1 MKLKVQH
8 HLTEVIEASKE
19 EMVLLRK
26 KLKIYSPVFN
36 ARNSEFPYIVVNIFD
51 SKSKTFPTPYL
62 SEVKSKLE
70 KDGITLEIKDG
81 RTYKAPYLRFS
92 RKEEDVLPL
101 LEHQAQAMEKVKEAE
116 TGIIA
121 SATGSGK
128 TRLIEEIT
136 LLRKVK
142 TLIIAPS
149 ISVRTGI
156 YNELVKSFG
165 RTVVSTKYPKLEE
178 DQKQEKEYQPN
189 TYRKISTMDPE
200 LIGKP
205 PEEEKTMTA
214 FEKRMAKKNAANL
227 PPKPTGRI
235 GGGMAEFLGVQKRPE
250 DAYLHKKGWNTQKPW
265 EKKKNQTSSFRKTT
279 YKPKVYGDITVV
291 CFSALPNISVDFL
304 KTIECVIVD
313 ECHHGSAA
321 TIRDALSLMSSA
333 GYRYGLS
340 ATPWRD
346 KSDENKLLKV
356 ALGDNFLYDLHGKE
370 AVERG
375 IIAKPEL
382 NIVSS
387 PQPDEWLRDFTNWR
401 MIVEKGIIGNR
412 TRNNTII
419 KLAMDL
425 MGNNHNVF
433 ICVDEIA
440 HMDILKQ
447 RFKDEHKVDVVTI
460 HGQQNK
466 NKNQEAVKMVG
477 EHREGLISIGTMAV
491 GEGTNMPGI
500 DAVIIAAPGKSSVR
514 FLQRIGRGTRKLEGK
529 NSVLVYDFEDWFN
542 PTLLKH
548 SKQRQK
554 VFKKYF
560 GMD

>member
-19 EMVLLRK
+19 EMVVLRK

-36 ARNSEFPYIVVNIFD
+36 ARNSDFPYTVVNIFD
-51 SKSKTFPTPYL
+51 AKSKSFPTPYL
-62 SEVKSKLE
+62 NEVKAKLAKE
-70 KDGITLEIKDG
+70 NISLEIKDE
-81 RTYKAPYLRFS
+81 RVYKAPYLRFS
-92 RKEEDVLPL
+92 RNEEAVLPL
-101 LEHQAQAMEKVKEAE
+101 LEHQKEAMDKVKNAE
-116 TGIIA
+116 TGIVA

-165 RTVVSTKYPKLEE
+165 RNNVGTKYPKIGEE
-178 DQKQEKEYQPN
+178 EKLQKDYQPN
-189 TYRKISTMDPE
+189 SFRKISTMDPE

-205 PEEEKTMTA
+205 SAEPEMTA
-214 FEKRMAKKNAANL
+214 FEKRMAKKNGTLNQ
-227 PPKPTGRI
+227 PKPTGRI
-235 GGGMAEFLGVQKRPE
+235 GGGMAEFMGVKKRPE
-250 DAYLHKKGWNTQKPW
+250 DEYLQKKGWNTKKPW
-265 EKKKNQTSSFRKTT
+265 EKKNAPKKTS
-279 YKPKVYGDITVV
+279 YKPKIYADITVV
-291 CFSALPNISVDFL
+291 CFSALPNISVEFL
-304 KTIECVIVD
+304 KSIECVIVD

-321 TIRDALSLMSSA
+321 TIRDALALMSSA

-346 KSDENKLLKV
+346 KSDESKLLKV
-356 ALGDNFLYDLHGKE
+356 ALGDNFLYDLQGKE

-382 NIVSS
+382 HVVAS
-387 PQPDEWLRDFTNWR
+387 PQPDEWLRDHTNWR

-412 TRNNTII
+412 TRNNTIL
-419 KLAMDL
+419 KLAVDL

-440 HMDILKQ
+440 HMDILAQ
-447 RFKDEHKVDVVTI
+447 RLKDEHKIEAITI

-466 NKNQEAVKMVG
+466 HKNQEMVQKVG
-477 EHREGLISIGTMAV
+477 ATREGLITIGTMAV

-529 NSVLVYDFEDWFN
+529 NSVKVYDFEDWFN

-548 SKQRQK
+548 SRKRQQ

-560 GMD
+560 GIE